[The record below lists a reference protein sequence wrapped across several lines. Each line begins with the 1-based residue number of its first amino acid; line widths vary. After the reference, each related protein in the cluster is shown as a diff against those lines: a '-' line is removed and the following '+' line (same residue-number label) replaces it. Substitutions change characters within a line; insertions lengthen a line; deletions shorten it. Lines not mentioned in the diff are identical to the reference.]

1 MTITVKIIADSVAPS
16 GKRLTTML
24 LRYPRFIHAELMTH
38 RTFSRNASSSRAIPV
53 KKIIADIIADPAMPM
68 HWGKN
73 IPGMQAHEQIDEPV
87 VIDMHDREGDFPA
100 AFNKEA
106 AWLIARDRVI
116 EIAQAFDNAGYHKQI
131 VNRLLEPWSH
141 INVLVTATDFANF
154 FHLRDHADAQP
165 EIRELAQKMK
175 VAMSKNTALEL
186 KPGQWHLPYVSPK
199 DLADIHAHLKF
210 GRITS
215 DEPTES
221 QIMDLALKVSVA
233 RCARVS
239 YLTHGGRP
247 TKLEE
252 DLILYNRL
260 LGSQP
265 LHASPAE
272 HQATPDTKSYS
283 SEYGGDLWDN
293 EYLHGNFRGWVQ
305 YRKTL
310 PGENYPG

>member
-53 KKIIADIIADPAMPM
+53 KKIIADIMADPAMPI

-106 AWLIARDRVI
+106 AWLIARDHVI

-141 INVLVTATDFANF
+141 ISVLVTATEWNNF
-154 FHLRDHADAQP
+154 FHLRCHEDAQP
-165 EIRELAQKMK
+165 EIRILADMMK
-175 VAMSKNTALEL
+175 LEML
-186 KPGQWHLPYVSPK
+186 NSTPNKLVPGQWHLPFVTPDDVVNVHNS
-199 DLADIHAHLKF
+199 LKF
-210 GRITS
+210 NRITR
-215 DEPTES
+215 DEPKAEEVNDMLLRIST
-221 QIMDLALKVSVA
+221 A
-233 RCARVS
+233 RCARTS
-239 YLTHGGRP
+239 YLLHDGTTP
-247 TKLEE
+247 DIQK
-252 DLILYNRL
+252 DLGLFERL
-260 LGSQP
+260 VGSQP
-265 LHASPAE
+265 LHASPTE
-272 HQATPDTKSYS
+272 HQATPD
-283 SEYGGDLWDN
+283 EQD
-293 EYLHGNFRGWVQ
+293 EHGNWLNIKNHGNLSGWQ
-305 YRKTL
+305 QHRKLL
-310 PGENYPG
+310 PYECIPG

>member
-53 KKIIADIIADPAMPM
+53 KRIIADIQNDPAIPM

-141 INVLVTATDFANF
+141 ISVLVTATEWNNF
-154 FHLRDHADAQP
+154 FHLRCHEDAQP
-165 EIRELAQKMK
+165 EIRILADMMK
-175 VAMSKNTALEL
+175 LEML
-186 KPGQWHLPYVSPK
+186 NSTPNKLVPGQWHLPFVTP
-199 DLADIHAHLKF
+199 DDVINVQNILKTN
-210 GRITS
+210 RITR
-215 DEPTES
+215 DEPKASEVTELLLRIS
-221 QIMDLALKVSVA
+221 TA
-233 RCARVS
+233 RCARTS
-239 YLTHGGRP
+239 YLLHDGTTP
-247 TKLEE
+247 DIQK
-252 DLILYNRL
+252 DLGLYERL
-260 LGSQP
+260 VGSQP
-265 LHASPAE
+265 LHASPTE
-272 HQATPDTKSYS
+272 HQATPD
-283 SEYGGDLWDN
+283 ELIDDMWLN
-293 EYLHGNFRGWVQ
+293 EDLHGNFSGWIQ
-305 YRKTL
+305 FRKSL
-310 PGENYPG
+310 PGEFYPG

>member
-53 KKIIADIIADPAMPM
+53 KRIIADIQNDPAIPI

-141 INVLVTATDFANF
+141 ISVLVTATEWNNF
-154 FHLRDHADAQP
+154 FHLRCHEDAQP
-165 EIRELAQKMK
+165 EIHILADMMK
-175 VAMSKNTALEL
+175 LEML
-186 KPGQWHLPYVSPK
+186 NSTPNKLVPGQWHLPFITPDDVVNVHNS
-199 DLADIHAHLKF
+199 LKF
-210 GRITS
+210 NRITR
-215 DEPTES
+215 DEPKASEMTELLLRIS
-221 QIMDLALKVSVA
+221 TA
-233 RCARVS
+233 RCARTS
-239 YLTHGGRP
+239 YLLHDGTTP
-247 TKLEE
+247 DIQK
-252 DLILYNRL
+252 DLGLYERL
-260 LGSQP
+260 VGSQP
-265 LHASPAE
+265 LHASPTE
-272 HQATPDTKSYS
+272 HQATPD
-283 SEYGGDLWDN
+283 ELIDDMWLN
-293 EYLHGNFRGWVQ
+293 EDLHGNFSGWIQ
-305 YRKTL
+305 FRKSIT
-310 PGENYPG
+310 GEFYPG